1 MHPKPADIDP
11 ARRTVDPRDGL
22 PPRHTAAPDTGD
34 RPTGSLRRK
43 RCPPRKGTPDTDD
56 TVKTPGAQTSA
67 AHFLQGK
74 ALTMNPFRKVLLASA
89 LVLGCPSLHA
99 QGGSYD
105 VFLPIAKY
113 ISQGDAERLSA
124 WFADNLEVTIQSKSV
139 DSSKSQAKQ
148 ILRSFFNVNTPQSF
162 DITHTVSRSNV
173 KYALGS
179 LSAGGE
185 VYMVTIFVSSDGET
199 YKIQQLKIDSSQ

>member
-1 MHPKPADIDP
+1 MSAHIGHGPN
-11 ARRTVDPRDGL
+11 
-22 PPRHTAAPDTGD
+22 
-34 RPTGSLRRK
+34 GSE
-43 RCPPRKGTPDTDD
+43 
-56 TVKTPGAQTSA
+56 A
-67 AHFLQGK
+67 AHFLQGN
-74 ALTMNPFRKVLLASA
+74 ALAMNPFRKTILALALILSCPLLR
-89 LVLGCPSLHA
+89 A

-105 VFLPIAKY
+105 VFVPIAKY

-139 DSSKSQAKQ
+139 DSSKNQAKQ
-148 ILRSFFNVNTPQSF
+148 ILRSFFSVNTPQSF

-179 LSAGGE
+179 LSAGGS

-199 YKIQQLKIDSSQ
+199 YKIQQLKIDSDK